1 MDRNRTERSTGI
13 IKNPLDTYKIL
24 WTTTATMSV
33 VDIEENS
40 DSLQNTKETR
50 QLLLDSIATYDRVQ
64 QNHDCYDS
72 DSSCKQQRSVSSGE
86 GSDMPLLNSAEQVGI
101 LTLKDC
107 DHCHKEQEL
116 NTNSVAKLQLSI
128 ACLLCLV
135 FMIAEIVGGYIAGST
150 AVMTD
155 AAHMLSDFVGLF
167 VSLCAMWIS
176 GHKPTRRLTF
186 GYYRVEVLGALLSVS
201 VIWVLTAVFVFVAVQ
216 RIVSGVYEIHS
227 SAMMLVSIFG
237 IFVNIVMAI
246 ILASDS
252 CLRGH
257 HSSHGYRHHHCN
269 PHYGDE
275 MNINLRAAVI
285 HVLGDLL
292 QSIGVFIAACV
303 VTFFPEAKLA
313 DPICTFV
320 FAPIVIATTLRVV
333 RDTTWVLLEACPMH
347 LDYSTIARDLC
358 MLDGVEAIHDLNIW
372 ALTPGQ
378 YVLTVHLTVD
388 ASTDHDTIL
397 ERSQRLLRAKYN
409 LYHLTIQVEK
419 FLPDIMDK
427 CPQCQLPDE

>member
-1 MDRNRTERSTGI
+1 MDRNKPERNACI
-13 IKNPLDTYKIL
+13 INPLDKYVTS
-24 WTTTATMSV
+24 WTSTAAMPV
-33 VDIEENS
+33 IDIDENGS
-40 DSLQNTKETR
+40 CFQNGKQTVCAP
-50 QLLLDSIATYDRVQ
+50 QDSIVAYDRVQ
-64 QNHDCYDS
+64 QSVDCYDS
-72 DSSCKQQRSVSSGE
+72 DSSCKQQRSVSSGDC
-86 GSDMPLLNSAEQVGI
+86 SDLPLLNTTEQLLSLRDV
-101 LTLKDC
+101 
-107 DHCHKEQEL
+107 DHCHKEQL
-116 NTNSVAKLQLSI
+116 HTNSVAKLQLTI
-128 ACLLCLV
+128 ACLLCLI
-135 FMIAEIVGGYIAGST
+135 FMVAEIVGGYIAGST

-176 GHKPTRRLTF
+176 GRKPTRRLTF

-216 RIVSGVYEIHS
+216 RIVSGVYDIHS
-227 SAMMLVSIFG
+227 NAMMLVSIFG
-237 IFVNIVMAI
+237 IIVNIVMAI
-246 ILASDS
+246 ILASGS
-252 CLRGH
+252 CLKGKDHH
-257 HSSHGYRHHHCN
+257 HSHHGHKH
-269 PHYGDE
+269 GDE

-303 VTFFPEAKLA
+303 VTFFPEAKIA

-320 FAPIVIATTLRVV
+320 FAPIVIATTLRVL

-372 ALTPGQ
+372 ALTLGQ
-378 YVLTVHLTVD
+378 YALTVHLTVD
-388 ASTDHDTIL
+388 VSTDRDVIL
-397 ERSQRLLRAKYN
+397 ERSQRLLRTKYN
-409 LYHLTIQVEK
+409 LINTTVQVEK

-427 CPQCQLPDE
+427 CSRCQLPNE

>member
-1 MDRNRTERSTGI
+1 MDRNRPERNTGI
-13 IKNPLDTYKIL
+13 INPLETYRNL
-24 WTTTATMSV
+24 WNSTATMPLI
-33 VDIEENS
+33 DIEENNS
-40 DSLQNTKETR
+40 CFQNGKETR
-50 QLLLDSIATYDRVQ
+50 HLPLDNVAAYDRVQ
-64 QNHDCYDS
+64 QSHDCYDS
-72 DSSCKQQRSVSSGE
+72 DSSCKQQRSISSGD
-86 GSDMPLLNSAEQVGI
+86 GSDMPLLNSTEQVAI
-101 LTLKDC
+101 LSVKDF
-107 DHCHKEQEL
+107 DHCHKEQSH
-116 NTNSVAKLQLSI
+116 TNSVAKLQLSI
-128 ACLLCLV
+128 ACLLCLI
-135 FMIAEIVGGYIAGST
+135 FMVAEIVGGYIAGST

-176 GHKPTRRLTF
+176 GRKPTRRLSF

-201 VIWVLTAVFVFVAVQ
+201 VIWVLTAVFIFVAVQ
-216 RIVSGVYEIHS
+216 RLVSGIYEIHS
-227 SAMMLVSIFG
+227 KAMMLVSIFG
-237 IFVNIVMAI
+237 IFVNIVMAT
-246 ILASDS
+246 ILASGS
-252 CLRGH
+252 CLKGH
-257 HSSHGYRHHHCN
+257 DHHHPN
-269 PHYGDE
+269 HYHHPHHGHNRGDE

-292 QSIGVFIAACV
+292 QSIGVFIAACI
-303 VTFFPEAKLA
+303 VTFFPEAKIA

-320 FAPIVIATTLRVV
+320 FAPIVIATTLRVL

-347 LDYSTIARDLC
+347 LDYSTVARDLC

-388 ASTDHDTIL
+388 ASTDHDVIL

-409 LYHLTIQVEK
+409 LNRTTIQIEK

-427 CPQCQLPDE
+427 CPQCQLPKE